1 LVFFVLVNTSLA
13 DAKNFFGRKKK
24 KKKTFFSSF
33 YFYPKPFVFLVLP
46 RFLAGGAPS
55 PHAAASTDGD
65 AMSPAPV
72 ELPRLR
78 MRHALLEAA
87 PELAELLGES
97 GSVGGGWSTG
107 GGGGRGRKNASAS
120 VALRSP
126 SPQGKR
132 QAMDRRSSFDAE
144 KTEEEQVVREREAEG
159 EREGESERTRALLEA
174 LCGLLRL
181 TPGTQK

>member
-1 LVFFVLVNTSLA
+1 VNTSLA

-107 GGGGRGRKNASAS
+107 GGGGGRGRKNASAS

-181 TPGTQK
+181 TPRTQK